1 MPSGGGGGA
10 EWEGGELMIRGA
22 FERDG
27 IQIKTQ
33 KISQFQLPKNALG
46 VKELHRR

>member
-1 MPSGGGGGA
+1 MRYEFMPSGSGGGA
-10 EWEGGELMIRGA
+10 EWEGGELMMIRRA

-33 KISQFQLPKNALG
+33 EDQSISTT
-46 VKELHRR
+46 

>member
-10 EWEGGELMIRGA
+10 EWEGGELMMIRGV

-33 KISQFQLPKNALG
+33 QDQST
-46 VKELHRR
+46 